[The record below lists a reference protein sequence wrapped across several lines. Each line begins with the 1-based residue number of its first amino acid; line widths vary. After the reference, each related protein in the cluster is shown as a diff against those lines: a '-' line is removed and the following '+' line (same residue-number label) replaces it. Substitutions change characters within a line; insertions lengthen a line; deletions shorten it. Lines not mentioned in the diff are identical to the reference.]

1 MLKGENK
8 EIDFI
13 GNEKISDK
21 SLRKAMKDNKQK
33 NLSNFEASNS

>member
-1 MLKGENK
+1 MLIKRENE

-33 NLSNFEASNS
+33 ISFAY